1 MSVYVGK
8 DVDIVIQIPCEEDV
22 SSQANGAN
30 VTFVVSNTPI
40 SDRDMDGVPNEVAH
54 VTVYVNGEQATV
66 TNVNDSTGQ
75 VTLQSAPLANDRV
88 IIEYRYD
95 SSPEI
100 AQEISIEPRQAIEG
114 IDGLGSNKVQ
124 EWAVLL
130 KEFSGSLKE
139 VFRKTEQFK
148 RLSKKKL
155 GSQYTNQFYFASAL
169 DDFEGDTGNFEISSN
184 ELLVNTDNSSLIGV
198 KPSVLPIFRDG
209 IIKCQV
215 KGAGSG
221 RVGWMCRW
229 DGLISG
235 KDCYMIYF
243 YAQKLTIDRVVDGA
257 VTEIFQSGDLT
268 VPSDQFFPVV
278 IRFFGAKIEV
288 DVNDGAYEFSVVD
301 SAPLLAKGR
310 PGMYAY
316 LANTKR
322 YDDFQIWSEVSP
334 NEYGLILNYTRE
346 GSAVKLGIDGV
357 VFPAGSIPSP
367 KNAPVLIT
375 SSFRARKIKF
385 IT

>member
-8 DVDIVIQIPCEEDV
+8 DVGITIQTPVEEDI
-22 SSQANGAN
+22 SSQANG
-30 VTFVVSNTPI
+30 SNTVFTVSKGPI
-40 SDRDMDGVPNEVAH
+40 SDRDMDGIADEPAH
-54 VTVYVNGEQATV
+54 VTVYVNGSEATV
-66 TNVNDSTGQ
+66 TAVDDDQKQ
-75 VTLQSAPLANDRV
+75 VTLQSAPAAGDTV

-95 SSPEI
+95 FFPEI
-100 AQEISIEPRQAIEG
+100 AQEIAIEPRRNIEG

-124 EWAVLL
+124 EWVVLL

-148 RLSKKKL
+148 RLMKKKQESKY
-155 GSQYTNQFYFASAL
+155 GQQFFTGAL
-169 DDFEGDTGNFEISSN
+169 SDFEGDIGNFLIDNN
-184 ELLVNTDNSSLIGV
+184 ELLVNSDNSSFIGV

-209 IIKCQV
+209 IVKCQV
-215 KGAGSG
+215 KDAASG
-221 RVGWMCRW
+221 RIGWICRW

-243 YAQKLTIDRVVDGA
+243 YGGKMTIERVIDGA
-257 VTEIFQSGDLT
+257 VTQLYQSDTLT
-268 VPSDQFFPVV
+268 LPSGQFFPII
-278 IRFFGAKIEV
+278 IRFFAAKIDV

-301 SAPLLAKGR
+301 SEPLLAKGR

-322 YDDFQIWSEVSP
+322 YDDFQIWNEVSP
-334 NEYGLILNYTRE
+334 DEYGLIVNYARG
-346 GSAVKLGIDGV
+346 GSSVTLGIDGV

-367 KNAPVLIT
+367 KNAPVYIT